1 MSAVRAPQDP
11 KHPPRHRD
19 QSTPA
24 EPKHLRLPE
33 DGDADAGTSPARQL
47 QSELAERLQKPAPV
61 SLRATLATILVVC
74 LAMSVAAISLLTS
87 F

>member
-11 KHPPRHRD
+11 KHHPRQRSH
-19 QSTPA
+19 SAPA
-24 EPKHLRLPE
+24 ESTHLRLPE
-33 DGDADAGTSPARQL
+33 DGATDAGASPARQL
-47 QSELAERLQKPAPV
+47 QSELAERLQKPRPI

-74 LAMSVAAISLLTS
+74 LAMSMATFSLLTS